1 MWKSRNRR
9 SRSVQL
15 RELKRLQL
23 RASLERLEDRCLL
36 ASITGGNLLVERIG
50 DGSVALTNVA
60 SEVAVLEFAT
70 TGGPAIQSIR
80 FPTSGT
86 DQVTD
91 SGSATSNGYLNVLN
105 GFVGVPGYNA
115 SAGAAGVAS
124 TNTKVGTVLGSDGAV
139 ASRTLFPTSG
149 RMPFTGNNFRS
160 LIPTSATTF
169 YATGTGSGTPS
180 TGGLWH
186 YNGSSFTQI
195 SSTASGQLTNMR
207 NVEIYGNQLYVS
219 SASGSFLGVSSVG
232 SGLPTTSG
240 QSTNLAINTGANSSP
255 YGFVM
260 FDTDANGSLDLA
272 YIADDRNSA
281 GGGLQKWTFN
291 GTVWSQSWSLLVG
304 ASSTNLGA
312 SGVGIRGL
320 SGSFSSGVAT
330 LYATTNETSNNR
342 MISIADTGA
351 IPTSAALLASAGNN
365 YVFRGLDLVPD
376 NTAPQV
382 TSIDDGD
389 LDDEVTLNDTLTY
402 TITFN
407 EPIDINTVTSASFSN
422 AGSAN
427 IVVGN
432 ISASSPSVLRVQ
444 VTPTSTGTLRL
455 RIPGTAVIKDLAGNA
470 LAVPLEDDTTLDVIS
485 GGETTP
491 PTVVSIADDDS
502 DNLVRVNQKVTYTIT
517 FSEDIDSNTVSAED
531 FANAASSA
539 ISIGTITEIAPG
551 VFAVEV
557 SPTSGT
563 ELQLMIQGVIE
574 DLSGNRLVVP
584 VFDDEVLTVDAI
596 VPTITNITHNST
608 GSLFAESP
616 VTYTISFSEDIDGSS
631 VTAIDFSNAGTAS
644 ISVGSVVESS
654 PGVFSVVITPTTGG
668 TLKLRIP
675 EGAVITD
682 VAGNPLSVPFED
694 DETITVNPVTSL
706 GPGAIVVLGYNTAG
720 SPNDSIMI
728 MTMVELTGGTRFI
741 VSDNEVAVDGG
752 SSFTDLNEAEATFTV
767 KPGQSIPA
775 GTIISLPWGGNDV
788 STTSYDWDIPAGIG
802 LGNNNDEIYIYK
814 ALSTAS
820 ATPSAFIYGVAI
832 GTSTSAR
839 PAGLTLGTTFI
850 KPSGS
855 AARYKPA
862 GAVYNG
868 VPSQLR
874 SAIGNTSAN
883 WESVP
888 PGLPSDWSF
897 SIGPS
902 FTSAVVN
909 GGVAFANSN
918 QRSMITSLSVSFS
931 SPVSLDSGAFRL
943 ENIGLFAPSSVFVP
957 QDQLVISPSSGTHSS
972 FTIVFSA
979 APGAQSPPSNGTVV
993 NGVVQRAGGPLGA
1006 TNGNSLSDGNYVL
1019 RIEPT
1024 KVKSE
1029 GFALVG
1035 DATFG
1040 DLATDRF
1047 FRMYGDSDGDGDV
1060 DGTDAVALRNAQLA
1074 YNAAMDWDG
1083 NGSVSAGSDITQFSS
1098 NRNRR
1103 RRAL

>member
-1 MWKSRNRR
+1 
-9 SRSVQL
+9 
-15 RELKRLQL
+15 
-23 RASLERLEDRCLL
+23 
-36 ASITGGNLLVERIG
+36 
-50 DGSVALTNVA
+50 
-60 SEVAVLEFAT
+60 
-70 TGGPAIQSIR
+70 
-80 FPTSGT
+80 
-86 DQVTD
+86 
-91 SGSATSNGYLNVLN
+91 
-105 GFVGVPGYNA
+105 
-115 SAGAAGVAS
+115 
-124 TNTKVGTVLGSDGAV
+124 
-139 ASRTLFPTSG
+139 
-149 RMPFTGNNFRS
+149 
-160 LIPTSATTF
+160 
-169 YATGTGSGTPS
+169 
-180 TGGLWH
+180 
-186 YNGSSFTQI
+186 
-195 SSTASGQLTNMR
+195 
-207 NVEIYGNQLYVS
+207 
-219 SASGSFLGVSSVG
+219 
-232 SGLPTTSG
+232 
-240 QSTNLAINTGANSSP
+240 
-255 YGFVM
+255 
-260 FDTDANGSLDLA
+260 
-272 YIADDRNSA
+272 
-281 GGGLQKWTFN
+281 
-291 GTVWSQSWSLLVG
+291 
-304 ASSTNLGA
+304 
-312 SGVGIRGL
+312 
-320 SGSFSSGVAT
+320 
-330 LYATTNETSNNR
+330 
-342 MISIADTGA
+342 
-351 IPTSAALLASAGNN
+351 
-365 YVFRGLDLVPD
+365 
-376 NTAPQV
+376 
-382 TSIDDGD
+382 
-389 LDDEVTLNDTLTY
+389 
-402 TITFN
+402 
-407 EPIDINTVTSASFSN
+407 
-422 AGSAN
+422 
-427 IVVGN
+427 
-432 ISASSPSVLRVQ
+432 
-444 VTPTSTGTLRL
+444 
-455 RIPGTAVIKDLAGNA
+455 
-470 LAVPLEDDTTLDVIS
+470 
-485 GGETTP
+485 
-491 PTVVSIADDDS
+491 
-502 DNLVRVNQKVTYTIT
+502 
-517 FSEDIDSNTVSAED
+517 
-531 FANAASSA
+531 
-539 ISIGTITEIAPG
+539 
-551 VFAVEV
+551 
-557 SPTSGT
+557 
-563 ELQLMIQGVIE
+563 
-574 DLSGNRLVVP
+574 
-584 VFDDEVLTVDAI
+584 
-596 VPTITNITHNST
+596 
-608 GSLFAESP
+608 
-616 VTYTISFSEDIDGSS
+616 
-631 VTAIDFSNAGTAS
+631 
-644 ISVGSVVESS
+644 
-654 PGVFSVVITPTTGG
+654 
-668 TLKLRIP
+668 
-675 EGAVITD
+675 
-682 VAGNPLSVPFED
+682 
-694 DETITVNPVTSL
+694 
-706 GPGAIVVLGYNTAG
+706 
-720 SPNDSIMI
+720 MI

-788 STTSYDWDIPAGIG
+788 STASYDWNIPAGIG

-814 ALSTAS
+814 ALSIAS

-850 KPSGS
+850 KPSGA

-909 GGVAFANSN
+909 ESVAFANSN

-943 ENIGLFAPSSVFVP
+943 ENIGLFAPSSVFIP